1 MSTVAYAREQS
12 FGDPEVAALSD
23 AVIGD
28 ALTVAIAALPAE
40 PWGARWAEAVAC
52 YALHLILA
60 TSGSASS
67 APGPVVAESV
77 GQWSKSYAV
86 PPDPMSAGWLAST
99 AYGRRV
105 QSIRRSRVA
114 RLPFVVS

>member
-1 MSTVAYAREQS
+1 VT
-12 FGDPEVAALSD
+12 
-23 AVIGD
+23 
-28 ALTVAIAALPAE
+28 
-40 PWGARWAEAVAC
+40 
-52 YALHLILA
+52 
-60 TSGSASS
+60 
-67 APGPVVAESV
+67 AESV

-86 PPDPMSAGWLAST
+86 PTDPMSAGWLAST